1 MKSTWASGAIELLK
15 HADSHT
21 GENTAFDKRVA
32 FISIDN
38 SVEIMIRTFLSLP
51 KSKSGMHVKKHEID
65 DAGNSFTNLLALLYK
80 HASDRLIGID
90 PGDIEHY
97 HRIRNQL
104 YHEGTGL
111 SVDEQYIRAYRSI
124 AGLLLKNL
132 FDVTIEPTSRAN
144 NSLEKLILNWNQIER
159 NISNRL
165 EDRGIAV
172 THRWEQQYVKEFL
185 DQNTWN
191 NINNL
196 RQARNKL
203 VHSEAID
210 CNDLITWIRVSE
222 EILKRLREYKKE

>member
-1 MKSTWASGAIELLK
+1 MKSTWASGAIELLN
-15 HADSHT
+15 HADSHMK
-21 GENTAFDKRVA
+21 ENTAFDKRIA

-38 SVEIMIRTFLSLP
+38 GVETMIRTFLSLP
-51 KSKSGMHVKKHEID
+51 KTKSGIHVKKQEID
-65 DAGNSFTNLLALLYK
+65 DAGTSFTNLLALLYK

-97 HRIRNQL
+97 HRIRNHL

-111 SVDEQYIRAYRSI
+111 SVDEQYLRAYRSI

-132 FDVTIEPTSRAN
+132 FNVAVEPTSKED
-144 NSLEKLILNWNQIER
+144 NSLEKLILNWNQIEE

-172 THRWEQQYVKEFL
+172 THRWEQSYVKGLF

-196 RQARNKL
+196 RQARNNL
-203 VHSEAID
+203 VHSKEID
-210 CNDLITWIRVSE
+210 SKDLFTWIRVSE

>member
-1 MKSTWASGAIELLK
+1 MKSIWASGAIELLN
-15 HADSHT
+15 HADSHME
-21 GENTAFDKRVA
+21 ENTAFDKRIA

-38 SVEIMIRTFLSLP
+38 CVETMIRTFLSLP
-51 KSKSGMHVKKHEID
+51 KTKSGIHVKKHEID
-65 DAGNSFTNLLALLYK
+65 DAGTSFTNLLALLYK

-97 HRIRNQL
+97 HRIRNHL

-111 SVDEQYIRAYRSI
+111 SVDEQYLRAYRSF

-132 FDVTIEPTSRAN
+132 FNVTVEPTSKGN
-144 NSLEKLILNWNQIER
+144 NSLEKLILNWNQIEQY
-159 NISNRL
+159 ISNRL
-165 EDRGIAV
+165 EDRGIAI
-172 THRWEQQYVKEFL
+172 THRWEQSYVKGLF

-203 VHSEAID
+203 VHSKEID
-210 CNDLITWIRVSE
+210 RKDLFTWIRVSE

>member
-1 MKSTWASGAIELLK
+1 ME
-15 HADSHT
+15 
-21 GENTAFDKRVA
+21 ENTAFDKRIA

-38 SVEIMIRTFLSLP
+38 CVETMIRTFLSLP
-51 KSKSGMHVKKHEID
+51 KTKSGIHVKKHEID
-65 DAGNSFTNLLALLYK
+65 DAGTSFTNLLALLYK

-97 HRIRNQL
+97 HRIRNHL

-111 SVDEQYIRAYRSI
+111 SVDEQYLRAYRSF

-132 FDVTIEPTSRAN
+132 FNVTVEPTSKGN
-144 NSLEKLILNWNQIER
+144 NSLEKLILNWNQIEQY
-159 NISNRL
+159 ISNRL

-172 THRWEQQYVKEFL
+172 THRWEQSYVKGLF

-196 RQARNKL
+196 RQARNNL
-203 VHSEAID
+203 VHSKEID
-210 CNDLITWIRVSE
+210 SKDLFTWIRVSE

>member
-1 MKSTWASGAIELLK
+1 MKSTWASGAIELLN
-15 HADSHT
+15 HADSHI
-21 GENTAFDKRVA
+21 EKNTAFDKRIA

-38 SVEIMIRTFLSLP
+38 CVETMIRTFLSLP
-51 KSKSGMHVKKHEID
+51 KTKSGIHVKKHEID
-65 DAGNSFTNLLALLYK
+65 DAGTSFTNLLALFYK

-97 HRIRNQL
+97 HRIRNHL

-111 SVDEQYIRAYRSI
+111 SVDEQYLRAYRSI

-132 FDVTIEPTSRAN
+132 FNVTVEPTSKEN
-144 NSLEKLILNWNQIER
+144 NSLEKLILNWNQIEQY
-159 NISNRL
+159 ISNRL

-172 THRWEQQYVKEFL
+172 THRWEQSYVKGLF

-203 VHSEAID
+203 VHSKEID
-210 CNDLITWIRVSE
+210 RKDLFTWIRVSE

>member
-1 MKSTWASGAIELLK
+1 MKLTWASGAIELLN
-15 HADSHT
+15 HADSHMK
-21 GENTAFDKRVA
+21 ENTAFDKRIA

-38 SVEIMIRTFLSLP
+38 CAETMIRTFLSLP
-51 KSKSGMHVKKHEID
+51 KTKSGIHVKKQEID
-65 DAGNSFTNLLALLYK
+65 DAGTSFTNLLALLYK
-80 HASDRLIGID
+80 HASDQLIGID

-97 HRIRNQL
+97 HRIRNHL

-111 SVDEQYIRAYRSI
+111 SVDEQYLRAYRSI

-132 FDVTIEPTSRAN
+132 FNVAVEPTSKEN
-144 NSLEKLILNWNQIER
+144 NSLEKLILNWNQIEE

-172 THRWEQQYVKEFL
+172 THRWEQSYVKGLF

-196 RQARNKL
+196 RQARNNL
-203 VHSEAID
+203 VHSKEID
-210 CNDLITWIRVSE
+210 RKDLFTWIQVSE